1 MALDLFQRLAAD
13 ETLHPQYLKTRDD
26 AVMEPARAVL
36 REVAAT
42 MSDPDG
48 NFVQQFQTHGFDA
61 RTFELYLQALFTEA
75 GHSIDRSHDRPD
87 FLISRDGMTV
97 AVEAVTANPPPRK
110 DYQPYEQFPANPPKT
125 QEEAMRYL
133 KHEVAIKFGSPLY
146 TKLKKKYWTLPHVA
160 GKPLVIAIE
169 TFHGGGLNLSA
180 TSISQFLFG
189 IDHRHWFDDGGN
201 LVVEGDAILRHEG
214 SKVIPSNFFGL
225 PDAKHI
231 SGVLFCNAGTI
242 PKFGRMG
249 QQGAYRS
256 GAVRMVRMG
265 DCYDPDPNAVQPEL
279 FAYEVGDSRAPLEPW
294 RDGSVFIRNP
304 HALLPLPQ
312 GWIGAGAE
320 DELAETGTI
329 IPTFADP
336 FHVYSSNTILFP
348 GDASDQAIADVVE
361 QRMMIMRMGQVIGE
375 QWRAG
380 SACRVSY

>member
-13 ETLHPQYLKTRDD
+13 DALHPQYLKTRDE
-26 AVMEPARAVL
+26 AIIGPARAVL
-36 REVAAT
+36 REVAGT
-42 MSDPDG
+42 MIDPDG

-87 FLISRDGMTV
+87 FLISRDGLTV
-97 AVEAVTANPPPRK
+97 AVEAVTATPPPRK

-146 TKLKKKYWTLPHVA
+146 SKLKKKYWTLPHVA

-169 TFHGGGLNLSA
+169 TFHGGALNLSA
-180 TSISQFLFG
+180 TSISQYLFG

-201 LVVEGDAILRHEG
+201 LVVEGGTILQHEG

-225 PDAKHI
+225 PDAEHI
-231 SGVLFCNAGTI
+231 SGILFCNAGTI
-242 PKFGRMG
+242 PKFGRIG
-249 QQGAYRS
+249 QQGAHRS
-256 GAVRMVRMG
+256 SAVRMVRIG
-265 DCYDPDPNAVQPEL
+265 DCWDPDPNAISPEP
-279 FAYEVGDSRAPLEPW
+279 FAYEVGDPQVPLEPW
-294 RDGSVFIRNP
+294 RDGAVFIRNP
-304 HALLPLPQ
+304 HALLPVPP

-329 IPTFADP
+329 IPTFADR
-336 FHVYSSNTILFP
+336 FHVYSSNTLLFR
-348 GDASDQAIADVVE
+348 GDVPDEALWAVVDE
-361 QRMMIMRMGQVIGE
+361 RMTIMRMAQELGE
-375 QWRAG
+375 QWRA
-380 SACRVSY
+380 